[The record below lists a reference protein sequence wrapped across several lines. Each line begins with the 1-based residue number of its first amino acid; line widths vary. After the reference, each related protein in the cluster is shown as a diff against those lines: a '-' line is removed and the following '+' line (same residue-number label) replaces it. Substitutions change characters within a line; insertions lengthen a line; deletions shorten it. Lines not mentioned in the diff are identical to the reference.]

1 MLWPPIAYCIEPSFE
16 DGSSCGFS
24 PKGEDG
30 TYTVHIQVKYAQ
42 RRINL
47 SSEQMAPLVRA
58 VRGLRLPPLASGRGF
73 DGTMYSLAVGAL
85 NSIKYSWWE
94 TIPDEWAALQP
105 IIAEI
110 ERLTD
115 LRNEK
120 AYLGL

>member
-1 MLWPPIAYCIEPSFE
+1 MLWLPIAYAIKPSFE
-16 DGSSCGFS
+16 DGSSCGFT

-42 RRINL
+42 RRMHL
-47 SSEQMAPLVRA
+47 SSEQMAPIARA
-58 VRGLRLPPLASGRGF
+58 VSNLRLPPLASGNGL
-73 DGTMYSLAVGAL
+73 DGTMYSLTVGAL
-85 NSIKYSWWE
+85 NSITYSWWE

>member
-1 MLWPPIAYCIEPSFE
+1 
-16 DGSSCGFS
+16 
-24 PKGEDG
+24 
-30 TYTVHIQVKYAQ
+30 
-42 RRINL
+42 
-47 SSEQMAPLVRA
+47 
-58 VRGLRLPPLASGRGF
+58 
-73 DGTMYSLAVGAL
+73 MYSLAVGAL

-115 LRNEK
+115 LHNEK

>member
-1 MLWPPIAYCIEPSFE
+1 MLWPRIRYSIEPSFE
-16 DGSSCGFS
+16 DGSLCEFN

-30 TYTVHIQVKYAQ
+30 TYTVHIQVRYAQ
-42 RRINL
+42 RQIRL
-47 SSEQMAPLVRA
+47 SSDVMAPIARA
-58 VRGLRLPPLASGRGF
+58 VSDLRLPPLAGGDGL
-73 DGTMYSLAVGAL
+73 DGTMYSLTVGTL
-85 NSIKYSWWE
+85 NSIKFSWWE
-94 TIPDEWAALQP
+94 TIPDEWAALLP